1 MGDHQRSKDTKMKI
15 IMSLIFPV
23 LLILAICGCGTCK
36 PNKSESYAWEISLE
50 PSTKDREYIFIAKFH
65 SETELKK
72 DTIVDKGMEEEK
84 STTNSPPMCVKIDQP
99 EKFCMTY
106 KGESVFECN
115 VLLEQKGENIIA
127 SYSLL
132 IRQNNSI
139 HKNTGK
145 IMLEN
150 NSNNK
155 DVSNPS
161 SPDR

>member
-1 MGDHQRSKDTKMKI
+1 MGFAYKMKI
-15 IMSLIFPV
+15 YLSLIFPV

-36 PNKSESYAWEISLE
+36 TNKSESFAWEITLE
-50 PSTKDREYIFIAKFH
+50 PSTKDHEYIFVAKFH
-65 SETELKK
+65 SETELKN
-72 DTIVDKGMEEEK
+72 DAALDKGIKEYEEK
-84 STTNSPPMCVKIDQP
+84 STANTPPMCVKIDQP
-99 EKFCMTY
+99 EKFCMSY
-106 KGESVFECN
+106 KGESLFESN

-145 IMLEN
+145 IILEN
-150 NSNNK
+150 NSNKK

-161 SPDR
+161 LPDR